1 VSFASALQGANLSGI
16 TTAQMI
22 EEMIEVYLM
31 LGIERGAMCRRQ
43 EGKMRKMKRFW
54 LIVPALGA
62 AAVAAGLW
70 VAAMAVRMF
79 R

>member
-1 VSFASALQGANLSGI
+1 VSIASALRGANLSGI

-22 EEMIEVYLM
+22 EQMIEDILAA
-31 LGIERGAMCRRQ
+31 GSGGRIE
-43 EGKMRKMKRFW
+43 EGKMKKTKRFW
-54 LIVPALGA
+54 LILPALGA
-62 AAVAAGLW
+62 TAVAAALW